1 MTKVIGFAGSL
12 RKRSYN
18 RALLRAAVELAPD
31 GLEIEVATIDGIP
44 LYDGDAEE
52 RDGVPSA
59 AQRLKER
66 IAASDGVLIVTPEY
80 NNSIPGVLKNALD
93 WLTRPPDDIARV
105 FGGRPVALIGATPGR
120 GGTRFAQTAWLPIFR
135 TLGMQPFFGKVLYVD
150 SAKSL
155 FDDEMR
161 LTDEPSKQR
170 LADYLA
176 AFHEWLSKGA
186 RDPRGS

>member
-1 MTKVIGFAGSL
+1 MTNVIGFAGSL

-18 RALLRAAVELAPD
+18 RALLRAAVELAPE
-31 GLEIEVATIDGIP
+31 GLAIEEATIDGIP
-44 LYDGDAEE
+44 LYDGDVEE
-52 RDGVPSA
+52 REGVPEA

-66 IAASDGVLIVTPEY
+66 IAESDGVLIVTPEY

-93 WLTRPPDDIARV
+93 WLTRPPADTARV

-135 TLGMQPFFGKVLYVD
+135 TLGMEPFFGKVLYVD

-155 FDDEMR
+155 FDEDLR
-161 LTDEPSKQR
+161 LTDEPSRKR
-170 LADYLA
+170 LAEYLA
-176 AFHEWLSKGA
+176 AFHAWLDQS
-186 RDPRGS
+186 